1 MSSVNENKTNAKAF
15 DHQKIKTLVS
25 CGMLTAIAYVVMYL
39 SKMLPQVIGFL
50 QFDLKDTVIC
60 IGGFVFG
67 PVAAALISTT
77 IAAIEMFTV
86 SGTGPIGCIMNVLA
100 TAVFA
105 CTASFIYKKNHSRNG
120 AIIGLGVA
128 TLALTVVMIL
138 WNYLITPLYMGVP
151 REAVVEMLL
160 PIFLPFNLVKGA
172 LNMAATLIIYKPVV
186 TALRKTG
193 LVAPSHDVHA
203 ASKKLNGGFWLFTI
217 ALLATAIVTALV
229 LMGKI

>member
-1 MSSVNENKTNAKAF
+1 MSHNTTPARTARVKKLV
-15 DHQKIKTLVS
+15 TLA
-25 CGMLTAIAYVVMYL
+25 MLTAVTYVVML
-39 SKMLPQVIGFL
+39 LCKSIPDVAGFL
-50 QFDLKDTVIC
+50 QLEVKETIVC
-60 IGGFVFG
+60 IGGFIYG
-67 PVAAALISTT
+67 PVSAAIIALVV
-77 IAAIEMFTV
+77 AVIEMFTV

-100 TAVFA
+100 TAAFA

-128 TLALTVVMIL
+128 TLVLTVVMIL

-151 REAVVEMLL
+151 REDVAKMLL

>member
-1 MSSVNENKTNAKAF
+1 MSQNNISAKSAR
-15 DHQKIKTLVS
+15 IKKLVTLA
-25 CGMLTAIAYVVMYL
+25 MLTAVTYVVML
-39 SKMLPQVIGFL
+39 LCKSIPDVAGFL
-50 QFDLKDTVIC
+50 QLEVKETIVC
-60 IGGFVFG
+60 IGGFIYG
-67 PVAAALISTT
+67 PVSAAVIALVV
-77 IAAIEMFTV
+77 AVIEMVTV

-120 AIIGLGVA
+120 AVIGLAVA
-128 TLALTVVMIL
+128 TVALTVVMIL

-151 REAVVEMLL
+151 REAVAEMLL

-186 TALRKTG
+186 TALRKAN
-193 LVAPSHDVHA
+193 LVPPSHDVHA
-203 ASKKLNGGFWLFTI
+203 APKKLNGGFWLFTI

>member
-1 MSSVNENKTNAKAF
+1 MSHNTTPARTARVKKLV
-15 DHQKIKTLVS
+15 TLA
-25 CGMLTAIAYVVMYL
+25 MLTAVTYVVML
-39 SKMLPQVIGFL
+39 LCKSIPDVAGFL
-50 QFDLKDTVIC
+50 QLEVKETIVC
-60 IGGFVFG
+60 IGGFIYG
-67 PVAAALISTT
+67 PVSAAIIALVV
-77 IAAIEMFTV
+77 AVIEMFTV

>member
-1 MSSVNENKTNAKAF
+1 MSHNTTPARTARVKKLV
-15 DHQKIKTLVS
+15 TLA
-25 CGMLTAIAYVVMYL
+25 MLTAVTYVVML
-39 SKMLPQVIGFL
+39 LCKSIPDVAGFL
-50 QFDLKDTVIC
+50 QLEVKETIVC
-60 IGGFVFG
+60 IGGFIYG
-67 PVAAALISTT
+67 PVSAAIIALVV
-77 IAAIEMFTV
+77 AVIEMFTV

-151 REAVVEMLL
+151 REAVAEMLL

-186 TALRKTG
+186 TALRKAG

>member
-1 MSSVNENKTNAKAF
+1 MSHNTTPARTARVKKLV
-15 DHQKIKTLVS
+15 TLA
-25 CGMLTAIAYVVMYL
+25 MLTAVTYVVML
-39 SKMLPQVIGFL
+39 LCKSIPDVAGFL
-50 QFDLKDTVIC
+50 QLEVKETIVC
-60 IGGFVFG
+60 IGGFIYG
-67 PVAAALISTT
+67 PVSAAIIALVV
-77 IAAIEMFTV
+77 AVIEMFTV

-120 AIIGLGVA
+120 AIIGLGGA

-151 REAVVEMLL
+151 REAVAEMLL

>member
-1 MSSVNENKTNAKAF
+1 MSQNTVPARSAR
-15 DHQKIKTLVS
+15 IKKLVTLA
-25 CGMLTAIAYVVMYL
+25 MLTAVTYVVML
-39 SKMLPQVIGFL
+39 LCKSIPDVAGFL
-50 QFDLKDTVIC
+50 QLEVKETIVC
-60 IGGFVFG
+60 IGGFLYG
-67 PVAAALISTT
+67 PVS
-77 IAAIEMFTV
+77 AAIIAVVVAVIEMLTV
-86 SGTGPIGCIMNVLA
+86 SGTGPIGCLMNVLA

-120 AIIGLGVA
+120 AVIGLAVG
-128 TLALTVVMIL
+128 TIALTVVMIL

-151 REAVVEMLL
+151 REAVAEMLL

-186 TALRKTG
+186 TALRKAN
-193 LVAPSHDVHA
+193 LVPPSHDVHA
-203 ASKKLNGGFWLFTI
+203 APKKLNGGFWLFTI

>member
-1 MSSVNENKTNAKAF
+1 MSHNTTPARTARLKKLV
-15 DHQKIKTLVS
+15 TLA
-25 CGMLTAIAYVVMYL
+25 MLTAVTYVVML
-39 SKMLPQVIGFL
+39 LCKSIPDVAGFL
-50 QFDLKDTVIC
+50 QLEVKETIVC
-60 IGGFVFG
+60 IGGFIYG
-67 PVAAALISTT
+67 PVSAAIIALVV
-77 IAAIEMFTV
+77 AVIEMFTV

-151 REAVVEMLL
+151 REAVAEMLL

-186 TALRKTG
+186 TALRKAG

>member
-1 MSSVNENKTNAKAF
+1 MSHNTTPARTARVKKLV
-15 DHQKIKTLVS
+15 TLA
-25 CGMLTAIAYVVMYL
+25 MLTAVTYVVML
-39 SKMLPQVIGFL
+39 LCKSIPDVAGFL
-50 QFDLKDTVIC
+50 QLEVKETIVC
-60 IGGFVFG
+60 IGGFIYG
-67 PVAAALISTT
+67 PVSAAIIALVV
-77 IAAIEMFTV
+77 AVIEMFTV

-151 REAVVEMLL
+151 REAVAEMLL

-172 LNMAATLIIYKPVV
+172 LNMAATLIISKPVV

>member
-1 MSSVNENKTNAKAF
+1 MSHNTTPARTARVKKLV
-15 DHQKIKTLVS
+15 TLA
-25 CGMLTAIAYVVMYL
+25 MLTAVTYVVML
-39 SKMLPQVIGFL
+39 LCKSIPDVAGFL
-50 QFDLKDTVIC
+50 QLEVKETIVC
-60 IGGFVFG
+60 IGGFIYG
-67 PVAAALISTT
+67 PVSAAIIALVV
-77 IAAIEMFTV
+77 AVIEMFTV

-151 REAVVEMLL
+151 REDVAKMLL

-217 ALLATAIVTALV
+217 ALLATAVVTALV
-229 LMGKI
+229 LMGIIK

>member
-1 MSSVNENKTNAKAF
+1 MSHNTTPARTARVKKLV
-15 DHQKIKTLVS
+15 TLA
-25 CGMLTAIAYVVMYL
+25 MLTAVTYVVML
-39 SKMLPQVIGFL
+39 LCKSIPDVAGFL
-50 QFDLKDTVIC
+50 QLEVKETIVC
-60 IGGFVFG
+60 IGGFIYG
-67 PVAAALISTT
+67 PVSAAIIALVV
-77 IAAIEMFTV
+77 AVIEMFTV

-128 TLALTVVMIL
+128 TLALTVVMIP

-151 REAVVEMLL
+151 REAVAEMLL

-203 ASKKLNGGFWLFTI
+203 ASKKFNGGFWLFTV

>member
-1 MSSVNENKTNAKAF
+1 MSHNTTPARTARVKKLV
-15 DHQKIKTLVS
+15 TLA
-25 CGMLTAIAYVVMYL
+25 MLTAVTYVVML
-39 SKMLPQVIGFL
+39 LCKSIPDVAGFL
-50 QFDLKDTVIC
+50 QLEVKETIVC
-60 IGGFVFG
+60 IGGFIYG
-67 PVAAALISTT
+67 PVSAAIIALVV
-77 IAAIEMFTV
+77 AVIEMFTV

-151 REAVVEMLL
+151 REAVAEMLL

>member
-1 MSSVNENKTNAKAF
+1 MSHNTTPARTARVKKLV
-15 DHQKIKTLVS
+15 TLS
-25 CGMLTAIAYVVMYL
+25 MLTAVTYVVML
-39 SKMLPQVIGFL
+39 LCKSIPDVAGFL
-50 QFDLKDTVIC
+50 QLEVKETIVC
-60 IGGFVFG
+60 IGGFIYG
-67 PVAAALISTT
+67 PVSAAIIALVV
-77 IAAIEMFTV
+77 AVIEMFTV

-151 REAVVEMLL
+151 REAVAEMLL